1 MTEMVIEYDNCLSDH
16 LEAERVFYRSTLW
29 WKADKIV
36 AVLLVV
42 LGILCFLTQYRE
54 WAPIFFVL
62 AVLEWFNLLTLRPL
76 VIRHWYKHNP
86 KFRERYRL
94 TFSDGGIH
102 FQTESIDSHV
112 AWSHYSRILESS
124 SIVLLVWGTR
134 MYSVIPVRVFSGPTE
149 RAAFMDL
156 VRRHI
161 SA

>member
-1 MTEMVIEYDNCLSDH
+1 MSEMVIEYDNRLGDH
-16 LEAERVFYRSTLW
+16 LEAERVFHRSTLW
-29 WKADKIV
+29 WKADKVV

-42 LGILCFLTQYRE
+42 LGILSFLTQYRE

-94 TFSDGGIH
+94 TFSDDGIH

-112 AWSHYSRILESS
+112 AWSHYSRILESDS
-124 SIVLLVWGTR
+124 VVLLVWGTR
-134 MYSVIPVRVFSGPTE
+134 MYSVIPVRVFSSPTE

-156 VRRHI
+156 VRRRI